1 MPPQFFG
8 KYRGKVAS
16 NQDPMNLGRLQVSV
30 PAVLGEGRDSWAMPC
45 VPYAGSQVG
54 FLALPPVG
62 ANLWVEFEGGD
73 PDYPIWSGCFWGP
86 GEMPITP
93 ALPEIKFFKT
103 NGITL
108 TLSEIDPTRGFTIEV
123 APPLVPQPLTL
134 KMNADGIKIS
144 NGTQIIVNLTQ
155 QMIELSNSQQTA
167 VKLEAQSLS
176 LNTGQASV
184 ATLAADTVEVK
195 QGTATL
201 KLAASGIEL
210 THNPAAVKVA
220 ASGIEVNSSP
230 AKISVAPANIE
241 LSNGAGN
248 IKVSPAS
255 VNVNNGALEVI

>member
-8 KYRGKVAS
+8 KYRGKVTN

-54 FLALPPVG
+54 FLALPPVD
-62 ANLWVEFEGGD
+62 ANIWVEFEDGD

-134 KMNADGIKIS
+134 QMNADGIKIS
-144 NGTQIIVNLTQ
+144 NGTQIIINMTQ
-155 QMIELSNSQQTA
+155 QVIELRNSNQTA
-167 VKLEAQSLS
+167 VKLEVQSLAF
-176 LNTGQASV
+176 NNGQTSV

-195 QGTATL
+195 QGAATL
-201 KLAASGIEL
+201 KLSASGIEL
-210 THNPAAVKVA
+210 TNNPATLKVA
-220 ASGIEVNSSP
+220 ASGIEVSSNP